1 MGSRENK
8 ATAASRKRLVAQAA
22 LAATLWLCA
31 ATAMAQ
37 SATGATRSVTSSP
50 AAGSQIV
57 PHLSDT
63 QVASGGQFTLTFD
76 IAPAN
81 PGNLTVTEPDYPQ
94 ALQKVGGPLIRPAIA
109 GANPGAFRNQD
120 AVEVQIDFTA
130 LRPGRYV
137 IGQFKCQSGYTTFV
151 TEPVIVAVTDPGT
164 GTVPPEAQWIV
175 STGTPYLGQTVY
187 LQLALTDL
195 LEPLFPDQISTTPPA
210 SGVFEEVRGLGKIR
224 TAEYGST
231 VLYQVPVATYYLT
244 PTTNGAVTIPAA
256 TVTVKGVKVRAPE
269 AFINVQTLP
278 NRVQGSGA
286 VGTFNFSAA
295 VANPEI
301 IEGDSFELTLRV
313 EGTGNLS
320 YLHFPDIIAPDLVIT
335 STTERNTYVPTE
347 NGYTGYREVAY
358 QLSPR
363 GAGTASVTVPEF
375 SWIDPSSGTVHG
387 TGPRSFVLK
396 TDPAPITAEPQ
407 NAPAGDKSPAFALL
421 SVTQMQ
427 QTENTDA
434 FEQPVNY
441 LWLLPGILVLGVVL
455 ILRRQGRG
463 SGGAPFV
470 AGLLLFIAAGAS
482 TPFPSTSLQE
492 GIDAFQAGNTQLAI
506 SKFRTALVSR
516 PHNAGILYNQALCYF
531 QDHRFGEAIYYL
543 DSAIRY
549 RPTDSQMREAL
560 GWMESRI
567 GLTRQIEP
575 PWSVAPDLMLIIT
588 AILFN
593 ATCVLIAVSGRGRGG
608 RYAIS
613 LAFAVILVLTSA
625 AGLIYT
631 ISVQQTE
638 IGVVGS
644 SSGNLLK
651 IPRADAT
658 SWLELQPGT
667 TVRVLLDSNGFYLVR
682 TGYGVEGWLPAND
695 LLYHSLPIGSKS

>member
-1 MGSRENK
+1 MGSWENK
-8 ATAASRKRLVAQAA
+8 ATTACRKRLVAPTALVAA
-22 LAATLWLCA
+22 LWLCA
-31 ATAMAQ
+31 ATAAAQ
-37 SATGATRSVTSSP
+37 TATGGVPSATSTPATTP
-50 AAGSQIV
+50 QIV

-81 PGNLTVTEPDYPQ
+81 PGNLTVVEPDYPQ
-94 ALQKVGGPLIRPAIA
+94 ALQKDGGPLIRPAIA
-109 GANPGAFRNQD
+109 GANPEAFRNQD

-137 IGQFKCQSGYTTFV
+137 IGQFRCQSGYTSFV
-151 TEPVIVAVTDPGT
+151 TQPVMVAVTDPAT
-164 GTVPPEAQWIV
+164 GTVPPEARWIV
-175 STGTPYLGQTVY
+175 STATPYLGQTVY

-195 LEPLFPDQISTTPPA
+195 VEPIFPDQISTTPPA

-269 AFINVQTLP
+269 ASINVQTLP
-278 NRVQGSGA
+278 SRVQGSGA
-286 VGTFNFSAA
+286 VGTFSFSAT

-301 IEGDSFELTLRV
+301 TEGDSFDLTLRV

-363 GAGTASVTVPEF
+363 GAGTASVTIPEF
-375 SWIDPSSGTVHG
+375 SWIDPTTGSVHAANL
-387 TGPRSFVLK
+387 RSFVLK

-407 NAPAGDKSPAFALL
+407 SAAAGDKSPVFALL
-421 SVTQMQ
+421 SVAQMR
-427 QTENTDA
+427 QTENTNA
-434 FEQPVNY
+434 FERPVNY
-441 LWLLPGILVLGVVL
+441 LWLLPGILVLAVVL
-455 ILRRQGRG
+455 FLRRQGKG
-463 SGGAPFV
+463 VGGAPFV
-470 AGLLLFIAAGAS
+470 AGLLLLIAAASS
-482 TPFPSTSLQE
+482 TPFPSASLQA
-492 GIDAFQAGNTQLAI
+492 GIDAFQAGNTQRAI
-506 SKFRTALVSR
+506 NEFHAALSSR

-531 QDHRFGEAIYYL
+531 QDRRYGEAIYYI

-549 RPTDSQMREAL
+549 RPTDSLMREAL
-560 GWMESRI
+560 GWMETRI

-593 ATCVLIAVSGRGRGG
+593 ATCVLVAISGRGRGG

-625 AGLIYT
+625 AGLVYT
-631 ISVQQTE
+631 IDVQQTE

-682 TGYGVEGWLPAND
+682 TGYGVEGWLPAD
-695 LLYHSLPIGSKS
+695 DVLYHSLPIGSKS